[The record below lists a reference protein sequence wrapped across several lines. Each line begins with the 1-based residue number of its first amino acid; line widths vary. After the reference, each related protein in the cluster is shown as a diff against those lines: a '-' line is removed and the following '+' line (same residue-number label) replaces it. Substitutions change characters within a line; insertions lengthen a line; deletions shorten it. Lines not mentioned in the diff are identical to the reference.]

1 MTDTRMLIGGG
12 RPAVDPATSMA
23 VTSPVDGRELG
34 RIADA
39 TADQVHD
46 AVTAATDA
54 FRAWRR
60 TSGAERARLMHL
72 LADLLERD
80 AEELALL
87 ETSDNGKLLR
97 ETRTQA
103 RFAARNYRF
112 FAGLADKIHG
122 RTVPLDAWDTF
133 DYTVREPVGV
143 AALITA
149 WNSPMQLLANKLA
162 PALAAGCTVVVK
174 PSELAPLTTLRMAE
188 LVTEAGFPD
197 GVVNIV
203 TGGAEAGVAL
213 TTDPRLGRI
222 SFTGSVETGQAIQR
236 AATAALVPVT
246 LELGGKSANI
256 VFDDADLERALP
268 VAVAGIFAAGGQT
281 CIAGSRLLVH
291 ERVHD
296 RSCEQVAET
305 ARRIVLGDPTDD
317 ATQMARWRAR
327 RSGCG
332 SRPHRPRPHRR
343 CAAADRRWH
352 SRRRRTSPRL
362 LRRADGLRARRSG
375 VGPRQQEV
383 FGPVLA
389 TPPVADEEEASPSAN
404 VTEYGLAQRQSG
416 PRMSPAHTGSARE
429 LAAGTVWV
437 NTYRYS
443 AAQAPFGVVKKSGYG
458 RERGV
463 EAIDEYLHTKNV
475 LIDLS
480 DEVRDPFAIKA
491 DGGRHDHHPDRP
503 LRARPDGLPVAGRLA
518 TAHDVLA

>member
-1 MTDTRMLIGGG
+1 MTETRMLIGGT
-12 RPAVDPATSMA
+12 RPAVDPARSIP
-23 VTSPVDGRELG
+23 VTGPIDGRELG

-39 TADQVHD
+39 TSDQVRD
-46 AVTAATDA
+46 AVTAAADA
-54 FRAWRR
+54 FRTWRR
-60 TSGAERARLMHL
+60 TSGAERARLMHA
-72 LADLLERD
+72 LADLIERD
-80 AEELALL
+80 ADDLARL

-122 RTVPLDAWDTF
+122 RTVPLDAWDAF

-174 PSELAPLTTLRMAE
+174 PSELAPLTTLRLPD
-188 LVTEAGFPD
+188 LVAEAGFPD
-197 GVVNIV
+197 GVINVV

-213 TTDPRLGRI
+213 TTDARLGRI
-222 SFTGSVETGQAIQR
+222 SFTGSVETGRAIQR
-236 AATAALVPVT
+236 AATEALVPVT

-268 VAVAGIFAAGGQT
+268 GAVAGIFAAGGQT

-296 RSCEQVAET
+296 RLVERVAE
-305 ARRIVLGDPTDD
+305 AAGRIVLGDPTDD
-317 ATQMARWRAR
+317 ATQMGPVASQAQRRRILARIDRAR
-327 RSGCG
+327 TDG
-332 SRPHRPRPHRR
+332 
-343 CAAADRRWH
+343 A
-352 SRRRRTSPRL
+352 RL
-362 LRRADGLRARRSG
+362 LTGGGIPDDAGLAAGSF
-375 VGPRQQEV
+375 VEPTVFAHVDPASDLAQQEV

-389 TPPVADEEEASPSAN
+389 THRFSDEEEAVAIAN
-404 VTEYGLAQRQSG
+404 GTEYGLASG
-416 PRMSPAHTGSARE
+416 IWTSDVSRAHRVARE

-443 AAQAPFGVVKKSGYG
+443 AAQAPFGGVKKSGYG

-491 DGGRHDHHPDRP
+491 
-503 LRARPDGLPVAGRLA
+503 
-518 TAHDVLA
+518 

>member
-1 MTDTRMLIGGG
+1 
-12 RPAVDPATSMA
+12 
-23 VTSPVDGRELG
+23 
-34 RIADA
+34 
-39 TADQVHD
+39 
-46 AVTAATDA
+46 
-54 FRAWRR
+54 
-60 TSGAERARLMHL
+60 
-72 LADLLERD
+72 
-80 AEELALL
+80 
-87 ETSDNGKLLR
+87 
-97 ETRTQA
+97 
-103 RFAARNYRF
+103 
-112 FAGLADKIHG
+112 
-122 RTVPLDAWDTF
+122 
-133 DYTVREPVGV
+133 VREPVGV

-174 PSELAPLTTLRMAE
+174 PSELAPLTTVRLAA
-188 LVTEAGFPD
+188 LVAEAGFPD
-197 GVVNIV
+197 GVINIV

-213 TTDPRLGRI
+213 TTDARLGRI

-268 VAVAGIFAAGGQT
+268 GAVAGIFAAGGQT

-296 RSCEQVAET
+296 RLVERVAET

-317 ATQMARWRAR
+317 ATQMGPVASQTQRERILARIGRAR
-327 RSGCG
+327 TDGAQLLTGGGVPDDARL
-332 SRPHRPRPHRR
+332 
-343 CAAADRRWH
+343 AAGTFVEPTVFAHVDPA
-352 SRRRRTSPRL
+352 SDL
-362 LRRADGLRARRSG
+362 A
-375 VGPRQQEV
+375 QQEV

-389 TPPVADEEEASPSAN
+389 THRFADEEEAVAIAN
-404 VTEYGLAQRQSG
+404 GTEYGLASG
-416 PRMSPAHTGSARE
+416 IWTSDVSRAHRVARE

-443 AAQAPFGVVKKSGYG
+443 AAQAPFGGVKKSGYG

-491 DGGRHDHHPDRP
+491 
-503 LRARPDGLPVAGRLA
+503 
-518 TAHDVLA
+518 